1 MKWLLILFFVT
12 ILINLIVP
20 KDKNITNKLN
30 ITNMIDEEVEE
41 ILNDIESSD
50 KILIELNGEE
60 KEDTGILNDLNDE
73 SDNIEI
79 NVEDDLNLGDEDL
92 NKILENLN
100 DLLEDT
106 LSTQNTGTSEKI
118 NVCSIPLIRSL
129 SKAASATWMAS
140 SKSMMC
146 RKALSCCVCRLSAM
160 KVILIR
166 SK

>member
-1 MKWLLILFFVT
+1 MKWLIILFFVT

-118 NVCSIPLIRSL
+118 NDIPNIEDFEEDDEE
-129 SKAASATWMAS
+129 
-140 SKSMMC
+140 
-146 RKALSCCVCRLSAM
+146 
-160 KVILIR
+160 KVQNLR
-166 SK
+166 WVRRW

>member
-30 ITNMIDEEVEE
+30 ITSMIDEEVEE

-118 NVCSIPLIRSL
+118 NDIPNIEDFEEDDEE
-129 SKAASATWMAS
+129 
-140 SKSMMC
+140 
-146 RKALSCCVCRLSAM
+146 
-160 KVILIR
+160 KVQNLR
-166 SK
+166 WVRRW

>member
-118 NVCSIPLIRSL
+118 NDIPNIEDFEEDDEE
-129 SKAASATWMAS
+129 
-140 SKSMMC
+140 
-146 RKALSCCVCRLSAM
+146 
-160 KVILIR
+160 KVQNLR
-166 SK
+166 WVRRW

>member
-1 MKWLLILFFVT
+1 MKWLIILFFVT

-30 ITNMIDEEVEE
+30 ITSMIDEEVEE

-50 KILIELNGEE
+50 KFVIELNGEE
-60 KEDTGILNDLNDE
+60 KEDTGNLNDLNDE

-79 NVEDDLNLGDEDL
+79 NVGDDLNLGDEDL

-106 LSTQNTGTSEKI
+106 LSTQNTGTSEKT
-118 NVCSIPLIRSL
+118 NDIPNIEDFEEDDEE
-129 SKAASATWMAS
+129 
-140 SKSMMC
+140 
-146 RKALSCCVCRLSAM
+146 
-160 KVILIR
+160 KVQNLR
-166 SK
+166 WVRRW

>member
-30 ITNMIDEEVEE
+30 ITSMIDEEVEE

-79 NVEDDLNLGDEDL
+79 NVGDDLNLGDEDL

-118 NVCSIPLIRSL
+118 NDIPNIEDFEEDDEE
-129 SKAASATWMAS
+129 
-140 SKSMMC
+140 
-146 RKALSCCVCRLSAM
+146 
-160 KVILIR
+160 KVQNLR
-166 SK
+166 WVRRW

>member
-79 NVEDDLNLGDEDL
+79 NVGDDLNLGDEDL

-118 NVCSIPLIRSL
+118 NDIPNIEDFEEDDEE
-129 SKAASATWMAS
+129 
-140 SKSMMC
+140 
-146 RKALSCCVCRLSAM
+146 
-160 KVILIR
+160 KVQNLR
-166 SK
+166 WVRRW

>member
-1 MKWLLILFFVT
+1 MKWLIILFFVT

-30 ITNMIDEEVEE
+30 ITSMIDEEVEE

-118 NVCSIPLIRSL
+118 NDIPNIEDFEEDDEE
-129 SKAASATWMAS
+129 
-140 SKSMMC
+140 
-146 RKALSCCVCRLSAM
+146 
-160 KVILIR
+160 KVQNLR
-166 SK
+166 WVRRW

>member
-1 MKWLLILFFVT
+1 
-12 ILINLIVP
+12 
-20 KDKNITNKLN
+20 
-30 ITNMIDEEVEE
+30 MIDEEVEE

-118 NVCSIPLIRSL
+118 NDIPNIEDFEEDDEEKVQNLRWVRRWWLIVI
-129 SKAASATWMAS
+129 KNS
-140 SKSMMC
+140 SFNK
-146 RKALSCCVCRLSAM
+146 
-160 KVILIR
+160 II
-166 SK
+166 

>member
-30 ITNMIDEEVEE
+30 ITSMIDEEVEE

-60 KEDTGILNDLNDE
+60 KEDKEILNDLNDE

-118 NVCSIPLIRSL
+118 NDIPNIEDFEEDDEEKEQNLR
-129 SKAASATWMAS
+129 WV
-140 SKSMMC
+140 
-146 RKALSCCVCRLSAM
+146 RRW
-160 KVILIR
+160 
-166 SK
+166 